1 MATTRSSAVLVSG
14 TANTAKLF
22 VAALAFTGAYVGF
35 SAYDTASS
43 APRPTQTVTLSAREL
58 PITSSLSPRTSQ
70 PAKAGKVSVSA
81 LPGSDT
87 GCVKTFVARSVV
99 VNPDPDRTVMYDWRL
114 ARWSADTHT
123 WRTYFVDYDGF
134 AGDERTVDWRPRI
147 SANPGW
153 YRIELNVEGT
163 RTVKSDRFQVSC

>member
-1 MATTRSSAVLVSG
+1 MATRSSAVLVSG
-14 TANTAKLF
+14 MANTAKLF

-43 APRPTQTVTLSAREL
+43 APRPAQTVTLSAREL
-58 PITSSLSPRTSQ
+58 PITSSLSTRTSQ

-81 LPGSDT
+81 LPGDA

-99 VNPDPDRTVMYDWRL
+99 VNPDPDRTVMYGWRL

-123 WRTYFVDYDGF
+123 WNVYFVDYDGF
-134 AGDERTVDWRPRI
+134 AGDEQAVDWRTSV

-153 YRIELNVEGT
+153 YRVELTVEGA

>member
-1 MATTRSSAVLVSG
+1 MATRSSAVLVSG

-35 SAYDTASS
+35 SAYGTANS
-43 APRPTQTVTLSAREL
+43 APRPAQTVTLSARDL
-58 PITSSLSPRTSQ
+58 PITSSLSTRTAQ

-81 LPGSDT
+81 LPGDA

-99 VNPDPDRTVMYDWRL
+99 VNPDADRTVMYDWRL
-114 ARWSADTHT
+114 ARWSADTHA
-123 WRTYFVDYDGF
+123 WRSYFVNYAGF
-134 AGDERTVDWRPRI
+134 VGDKKTVDWKTSI

-153 YRIELNVEGT
+153 YRIELTVEGAK
-163 RTVKSDRFQVSC
+163 TVKSDRFQVSC

>member
-1 MATTRSSAVLVSG
+1 MATRSTAVLVSG
-14 TANTAKLF
+14 TASTAKLF

-35 SAYDTASS
+35 SAYGTANS
-43 APRPTQTVTLSAREL
+43 APRPAQTVILSAREL
-58 PITSSLSPRTSQ
+58 PITSSLSTRTPQ

-81 LPGSDT
+81 LTGDA

-114 ARWSADTHT
+114 TRWSADTHT
-123 WRTYFVDYDGF
+123 WHTYSVNYAGF
-134 AGDERTVDWRPRI
+134 AGEGEAVDWKPSI

-153 YRIELNVEGT
+153 YRIELTAEGAK
-163 RTVKSDRFQVSC
+163 TVKSERFQVSC

>member
-1 MATTRSSAVLVSG
+1 MATRSSAVLVSG

-35 SAYDTASS
+35 SAYDTAGS
-43 APRPTQTVTLSAREL
+43 ASRPTQTVTLSAREL
-58 PITSSLSPRTSQ
+58 PITSSLSTRTPQ

-81 LPGSDT
+81 LPGDA

-99 VNPDPDRTVMYDWRL
+99 VNSDPDRTVMYGWRL
-114 ARWSADTHT
+114 ARWNADTHA
-123 WRTYFVDYDGF
+123 WRTYFVNYDGF
-134 AGDERTVDWRPRI
+134 AGERTVDWKPSI

-153 YRIELNVEGT
+153 YRIELTVEGAK
-163 RTVKSDRFQVSC
+163 TVKSDRFQVSC

>member
-1 MATTRSSAVLVSG
+1 MATRSSAVLVSG

-35 SAYDTASS
+35 SAYGTASS
-43 APRPTQTVTLSAREL
+43 APRPTQTVTLSSREL
-58 PITSSLSPRTSQ
+58 PITSSLSTRTAP

-81 LPGSDT
+81 LPGGT

-99 VNPDPDRTVMYDWRL
+99 VNPGPGPDRTVMYDWRL

-123 WRTYFVDYDGF
+123 WHTYFVNYDGF
-134 AGDERTVDWRPRI
+134 AGDKKTVDWKPSI

-153 YRIELNVEGT
+153 YRIELTVEGAK
-163 RTVKSDRFQVSC
+163 TVKSDRFQVSC